1 MKKLRYRVI
10 NHTTLEILDTDDKAV
25 ASKWMDEWKKEGCNV
40 EMIDNY
46 S

>member
-1 MKKLRYRVI
+1 MEKLRYRVI
-10 NHTTLEILDTDDKAV
+10 NHTTLEILDTDDITV
-25 ASKWMDEWKKEGCNV
+25 AFKWMDEWRREGCKV